1 MTCPEAQAIGIYV
14 LGALDAGERVELERH
29 IRECASCKKA
39 VLQFAHLPGVLHRL
53 TLEDV
58 LALPFDDDPDPDVG
72 WLPASSQVDRPLP
85 SHLPKAPNVVPVD
98 SSIRHRRF
106 ASKRALLAAAAAV
119 VLVVTGGLIGRQ
131 MSNDSAASAPP
142 HAGGGVTWSATDG
155 VGGID
160 TQVQLSSR
168 DWGTDIQVRMDD
180 LQPGQRCMLV
190 VHTRNGQSE
199 TTGWWTTTNSRQADI
214 PASSSFVLSDIAR
227 IDVVTSNNT
236 VLASLTETTR

>member
-1 MTCPEAQAIGIYV
+1 MTCPEAQAIGVYV
-14 LGALDAGERVELERH
+14 LGALDAGERLELERH
-29 IRECASCKKA
+29 IRECASCKEA
-39 VLQFAHLPGVLHRL
+39 VLQFAYLPGVLHRL

-58 LALPFDDDPDPDVG
+58 LALPFDDDADPDVG
-72 WLPASSQVDRPLP
+72 WLPASSQVAGPAP
-85 SHLPKAPNVVPVD
+85 SPLPKAPNVVPVD

-106 ASKRALLAAAAAV
+106 TSRRTLLAAAAAV

-142 HAGGGVTWSATDG
+142 HVRGGVTWSATDG
-155 VGGID
+155 VNGID
-160 TQVQLSSR
+160 TRVQLSSR

-190 VHTRNGQSE
+190 VHTRSGQSE
-199 TTGWWTTTNSRQADI
+199 TTGWWTTTNSREADI
-214 PASSSFVLSDIAR
+214 PASSSFALSDIAR
-227 IDVVTSNNT
+227 IDVVTSNKT